1 MIGLKGVRRPVHVDN
16 FAVFVR
22 LAQASSAQDSSD
34 APDRRLLARV
44 LIDMSRVST
53 QVPPVRYDADK
64 DDLICVT
71 GFFIHPH
78 PASYTHTSACLC
90 LSLCGRACRVCAAC
104 VDGMDA
110 CVGGMDALCALPLR
124 VALLP
129 SVSLHSSLSFFT
141 LPPSPPTAAQ

>member
-22 LAQASSAQDSSD
+22 LAQTSSA
-34 APDRRLLARV
+34 APHRCLLATCT
-44 LIDMSRVST
+44 DEQCRVST

-71 GFFIHPH
+71 GFFVHPH
-78 PASYTHTSACLC
+78 LASHTHTAACLY
-90 LSLCGRACRVCAAC
+90 LSLRGQACRVCAAC
-104 VDGMDA
+104 V
-110 CVGGMDALCALPLR
+110 GGMDALWALPLG

-129 SVSLHSSLSFFT
+129 SVSLHSLPLCFFP
-141 LPPSPPTAAQ
+141 LPPFPPTAAR

>member
-22 LAQASSAQDSSD
+22 LAQGSSA
-34 APDRRLLARV
+34 APHRRLLARV
-44 LIDMSRVST
+44 LMNMCRVST

-71 GFFIHPH
+71 GFFVHPH
-78 PASYTHTSACLC
+78 PASHTHTSACLY
-90 LSLCGRACRVCAAC
+90 LSLCELACRVCAAC
-104 VDGMDA
+104 V
-110 CVGGMDALCALPLR
+110 GGMDALWALPLR

-129 SVSLHSSLSFFT
+129 SVSLHFLPLCFFP